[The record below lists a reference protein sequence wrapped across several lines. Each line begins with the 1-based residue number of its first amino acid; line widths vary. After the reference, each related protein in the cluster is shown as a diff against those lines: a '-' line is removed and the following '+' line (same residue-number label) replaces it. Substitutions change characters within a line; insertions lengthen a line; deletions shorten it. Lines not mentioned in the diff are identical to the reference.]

1 MAACGNSP
9 GNSIAPPRD
18 AAHRPISIGVRRC
31 IAALSANIGSLERR
45 PATSASAAH
54 GATGTRAAQG
64 KGHDAMPDLPD
75 PLDRRLT
82 QVTPAETP
90 GLRGLLTIAVAVVVI
105 AGLYLGRSMLI
116 PITLAVLL
124 SFLLA
129 PLVNRL
135 RRMHFGR
142 VPSVLLAVLLA
153 LAVIMALGG
162 LIGTQV
168 AGLAQEVPRYA
179 VTIQQKI
186 ATVQQFML
194 SGMTRVAS
202 SFVHQAGPGAVTPN
216 AKPGAAP
223 TAAPSVRAQK
233 PIPVEVHQ
241 PDLTAI
247 EIARR
252 VVTPVVDPALT
263 TAIVLVVTIFILLQR
278 EDLRD
283 RMIRLFGS
291 SDLHRTT
298 VAMNDAAR
306 RLSRYLL
313 TQLAV
318 NGAFGVIIATGLAV
332 IGIPSPVMWGV
343 LGALLRFVPYIG
355 APLSAV
361 VPLALAAAIDP
372 GWSRLLWTASL
383 YLVVE
388 SVMGQAVEPLVY
400 GRSTGLSPFA
410 VVLAATF
417 WSWLW
422 GPIGLILS
430 TPLTLCLVVVGRHVA
445 RLEFLDVLLGD
456 RPALTPV
463 ESFYQRMLAGDP
475 DEVHDHAE
483 VLLKRLPLASYY
495 DDIALEGL
503 RLAILDTERGA
514 LSPDHL
520 ERIKLCIQSLIEDL
534 DEHEDGQP
542 LPVAARKAATIAS
555 LAEPD
560 APDPSV
566 GDGPT
571 PVRLELA
578 PAWRGETPILCVA
591 GRGLLDEAVS
601 TMLAQLLGKQGL
613 AARAVPH
620 AATARSV
627 IATLDVTGV
636 KMVCISCL
644 ELSGTPSHLRYLLRR
659 VRQRLPP
666 DVPVLVGL
674 WPDRQEI
681 LHDER
686 LRAAVGA
693 DYYASSLHEAVE
705 ACLEVAHKA
714 SLTEQPPPM
723 TATAVH

>member
-1 MAACGNSP
+1 MP
-9 GNSIAPPRD
+9 D
-18 AAHRPISIGVRRC
+18 
-31 IAALSANIGSLERR
+31 LSDPSDRR
-45 PATSASAAH
+45 PA
-54 GATGTRAAQG
+54 
-64 KGHDAMPDLPD
+64 
-75 PLDRRLT
+75 
-82 QVTPAETP
+82 QVAPAETP
-90 GLRGLLTIAVAVVVI
+90 GLRSLLTVAVAVVVV

-129 PLVNRL
+129 PLVNLL
-135 RRMHFGR
+135 RRVHLGR
-142 VPSVLLAVLLA
+142 IPSVLLAVLLA
-153 LAVIMALGG
+153 LAVILALGG
-162 LIGTQV
+162 MIGTQV
-168 AGLAQEVPRYA
+168 AGLAEEVPRYA
-179 VTIQQKI
+179 LTIQQKI
-186 ATVQQFML
+186 DTVQRLVL
-194 SGMTRVAS
+194 SRMTRVTS
-202 SFVHQAGPGAVTPN
+202 ILVHKPDNVEVTP
-216 AKPGAAP
+216 KTKSGAAP
-223 TAAPSVRAQK
+223 AATPSAEPQK

-247 EIARR
+247 ELAQRI
-252 VVTPVVDPALT
+252 VTPVVDPLST
-263 TAIVLVVTIFILLQR
+263 TAIVLIVSIFILLQR

-298 VAMNDAAR
+298 IAMNDAAR

-318 NGAFGVIIATGLAV
+318 NAAFGVIIATGLAF

-361 VPLALAAAIDP
+361 MPLALAAAVDP

-388 SVMGQAVEPLVY
+388 PVMGQMVEPLVY
-400 GRSTGLSPFA
+400 GHSTGLSPFA
-410 VVLAATF
+410 VVVAATF
-417 WSWLW
+417 WTWLW

-430 TPLTLCLVVVGRHVA
+430 TPLTLCLVVLGRHVA
-445 RLEFLDVLLGD
+445 RLEFFDVLLGD

-483 VLLKRLPLASYY
+483 VLLKELPLSSYY
-495 DDIALEGL
+495 DDVALEGL
-503 RLAILDTERGA
+503 RLAVIDAERGA
-514 LSPDHL
+514 LTPDHL

-534 DEHEDGQP
+534 DEHEDRQM
-542 LPVAARKAATIAS
+542 PVGAAKEADPTPSR
-555 LAEPD
+555 AEQD
-560 APDPSV
+560 APHPPA
-566 GDGPT
+566 DGPA
-571 PVRLELA
+571 PDRLDLA
-578 PAWRGETPILCVA
+578 PAWRGETPVLCIA

-601 TMLAQLLGKQGL
+601 AMLAQLLNNQGI
-613 AARAVPH
+613 ASRVVPH
-620 AATARSV
+620 AATTRVA
-627 IATLDVTGV
+627 IGTLDVSGV
-636 KMVCISCL
+636 AMVCVSCL

-659 VRQRLPP
+659 LRHRLPL

-674 WPDRQEI
+674 WPDEEEI

-686 LRAAVGA
+686 LRTAVGA
-693 DYYASSLHEAVE
+693 DYYTSSLHEAVE

-714 SLTEQPPPM
+714 GVDEQPPRM
-723 TATAVH
+723 TVAVE